1 MSSVLICRECEERIE
16 AWDPVRL
23 SFHSFGQNPVDDY
36 CTNCLHIGDIPGI
49 IKIPDRFVQPNEAV
63 RVGTVKV
70 MLFRQT
76 MTA

>member
-1 MSSVLICRECEERIE
+1 MSSVKFCRECEERID

-49 IKIPDRFVQPNEAV
+49 IKIPDQFVQRDDFPLVGAV
-63 RVGTVKV
+63 RPRRFKEKV
-70 MLFRQT
+70 
-76 MTA
+76 TA